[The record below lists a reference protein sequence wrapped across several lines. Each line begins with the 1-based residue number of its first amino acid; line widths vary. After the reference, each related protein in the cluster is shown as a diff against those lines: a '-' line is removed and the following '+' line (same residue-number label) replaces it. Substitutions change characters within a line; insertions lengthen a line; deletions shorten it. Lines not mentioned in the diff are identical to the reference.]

1 MPMITMT
8 ACSSLSGL
16 EVMGRRRDGAATTVW
31 AAPGS
36 PQLLFHVTAS
46 YPCLP
51 QGALLGL
58 GAGCSDVVPHQPL
71 LAFLLVLL
79 SLLLSF
85 FLSAL
90 IRKLYAPQL
99 GFVRDAKDVT
109 EESQLG

>member
-8 ACSSLSGL
+8 ARSSLSGL
-16 EVMGRRRDGAATTVW
+16 EVMGRRRDGADTTVW

-36 PQLLFHVTAS
+36 PRLLFHVTAS
-46 YPCLP
+46 Y
-51 QGALLGL
+51 LLGL
-58 GAGCSDVVPHQPL
+58 VAGCSDVVPHQPL

>member
-1 MPMITMT
+1 MFVPIRVGSDGQEEGRS
-8 ACSSLSGL
+8 CHHGL
-16 EVMGRRRDGAATTVW
+16 GCPW
-31 AAPGS
+31 
-36 PQLLFHVTAS
+36 LLFHVTAS